1 MTAFPGIVLGVIFSF
16 VLIAINYALVRFSQG
31 GKRISPKNFLRASIV
46 ATLALAVLPLIF
58 DEGLKDG
65 AWAIFFF
72 IGFQTI
78 ALVTSFFLPDERDSP
93 SA

>member
-16 VLIAINYALVRFSQG
+16 VLVAINYALVRFSRG
-31 GKRISPKNFLRASIV
+31 KKRISPKIFLRVSIL

-78 ALVTSFFLPDERDSP
+78 ALVTSFFLPDEHDTQR
-93 SA
+93 A

>member
-1 MTAFPGIVLGVIFSF
+1 MT
-16 VLIAINYALVRFSQG
+16 
-31 GKRISPKNFLRASIV
+31 
-46 ATLALAVLPLIF
+46 TLALSVLLVIF

-78 ALVTSFFLPDERDSP
+78 ALVTSYLLPDERDTRVPNTP
-93 SA
+93 SDYTA